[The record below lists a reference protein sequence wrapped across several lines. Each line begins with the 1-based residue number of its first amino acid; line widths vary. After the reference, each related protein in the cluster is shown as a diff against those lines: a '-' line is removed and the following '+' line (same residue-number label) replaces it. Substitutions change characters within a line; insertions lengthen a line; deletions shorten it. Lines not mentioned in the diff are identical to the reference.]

1 VQRDGANNIPFTSSF
16 SITPV
21 DVSTK
26 QTDVKEE
33 EKSGMFKSN

>member
-1 VQRDGANNIPFTSSF
+1 MCVQRDGANIIPFTSSF

-26 QTDVKEE
+26 QSDVKEKE
-33 EKSGMFKSN
+33 EKS